1 MARAGRSRRRK
12 FGGEFQQIGE
22 ISALCGFTFLSHF
35 GLTKVRSLAPSLT
48 CSCPAARTS
57 SGPIAERGEVMEAHG
72 PIRLPDKS
80 QPPDSIAFRAAD
92 RAAVGAMRA
101 ATSVAAIR
109 RPMIR

>member
-1 MARAGRSRRRK
+1 VARAGRSRRRK
-12 FGGEFQQIGE
+12 FAGEFQQIRE
-22 ISALCGFTFLSHF
+22 ISAICGFTFLSNF

-48 CSCPAARTS
+48 CSYPAARKN
-57 SGPIAERGEVMEAHG
+57 SGPIAEGGEVMEAHG

-92 RAAVGAMRA
+92 RAPMDAMRA